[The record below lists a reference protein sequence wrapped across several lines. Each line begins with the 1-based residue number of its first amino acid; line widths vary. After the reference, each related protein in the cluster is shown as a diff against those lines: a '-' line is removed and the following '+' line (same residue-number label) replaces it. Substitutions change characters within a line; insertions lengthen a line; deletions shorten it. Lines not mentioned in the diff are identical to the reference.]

1 MISIASKHP
10 VPEESRLPAFPV
22 QNNPSDRL
30 ISICPLPQKDSTRIK
45 STASIYHK
53 NIQYAT
59 ETESRHPRSRTH
71 RSEDGY
77 HPDGHERS
85 GTVRAEQFADEFHAQ
100 KAYGNYEALADDPDI
115 DLIYIATPHSHHFG
129 PARMCLLK
137 GKPVLC
143 EKAFTANAREA
154 EELIRIAQ
162 EKQVFLAEAIWTRYM
177 PFSRTIRELTE
188 SGIIGKPMMLTA
200 SLGYPIA
207 HKERIVRLE
216 LCGGALYDLGVY
228 PINFALMTFGND
240 LEKITSTCMKNE
252 AGVDMQNSITFTYRD
267 GRMAVMQTTAFC
279 ASDRQGIISGDKG
292 YLVIDNINNPQ
303 QAVVYNTDHQ
313 ETGRYTCPPQITG
326 FEYQVLEAAE
336 AIRQGAIEPASM
348 PHAETLRVMRMLD
361 SLRQEWG
368 IRFPMDE

>member
-1 MISIASKHP
+1 MQQKLKVGILGAGHIARKMATTLQEMKEAELYAVAARELSK
-10 VPEESRLPAFPV
+10 
-22 QNNPSDRL
+22 
-30 ISICPLPQKDSTRIK
+30 
-45 STASIYHK
+45 
-53 NIQYAT
+53 
-59 ETESRHPRSRTH
+59 
-71 RSEDGY
+71 
-77 HPDGHERS
+77 
-85 GTVRAEQFADEFHAQ
+85 AEQFANEFQAR

-115 DLIYIATPHSHHFG
+115 DLIYIATPHSHHFA

-143 EKAFTANAREA
+143 EKAFTANAHEA

-162 EKQVFLAEAIWTRYM
+162 EKRVYLAEAIWTRYM

-188 SGIIGKPMMLTA
+188 NGIIGKPMMLTA
-200 SLGYPIA
+200 SLGYPISQV
-207 HKERIVRLE
+207 ERIIRPE

-228 PINFALMTFGND
+228 PINFALMTFGSD
-240 LEKITSTCMKNE
+240 IDKVTSTCVKNE

-279 ASDRQGIISGDKG
+279 ASDRQGIVSGDKG

-303 QAVVYNTDHQ
+303 LAVAYNADHQ
-313 ETGRYTCPPQITG
+313 ETARYTCPPQITG

>member
-1 MISIASKHP
+1 MQQKLKVGILGAGHIA
-10 VPEESRLPAFPV
+10 
-22 QNNPSDRL
+22 
-30 ISICPLPQKDSTRIK
+30 QKMATTLMGMK
-45 STASIYHK
+45 EAEL
-53 NIQYAT
+53 YAVAAR
-59 ETESRHPRSRTH
+59 ELS
-71 RSEDGY
+71 
-77 HPDGHERS
+77 
-85 GTVRAEQFADEFHAQ
+85 RAEQFANEFHAQ

-115 DLIYIATPHSHHFG
+115 DLIYIATPHSHHFE

-336 AIRQGAIEPASM
+336 AIRQGAIEPDSM

-361 SLRQEWG
+361 SLRKEWG

>member
-1 MISIASKHP
+1 MQQKLKVGILGAGHIA
-10 VPEESRLPAFPV
+10 
-22 QNNPSDRL
+22 
-30 ISICPLPQKDSTRIK
+30 QKMATTLMGMK
-45 STASIYHK
+45 EAEL
-53 NIQYAT
+53 YAVAAR
-59 ETESRHPRSRTH
+59 ELS
-71 RSEDGY
+71 
-77 HPDGHERS
+77 
-85 GTVRAEQFADEFHAQ
+85 RAEQFADEFHAQ
-100 KAYGNYEALADDPDI
+100 KAYGNYEALADDPNI

-326 FEYQVLEAAE
+326 FEYQVQEAAE
-336 AIRQGAIEPASM
+336 AIRRGAIEPASM
-348 PHAETLRVMRMLD
+348 PHAETLRVMQMLD
-361 SLRQEWG
+361 SLRKEWG

>member
-1 MISIASKHP
+1 MQQKLKVGILGAGHIA
-10 VPEESRLPAFPV
+10 
-22 QNNPSDRL
+22 
-30 ISICPLPQKDSTRIK
+30 QKMATTLMGMK
-45 STASIYHK
+45 EAEL
-53 NIQYAT
+53 YAVAAR
-59 ETESRHPRSRTH
+59 ELS
-71 RSEDGY
+71 
-77 HPDGHERS
+77 
-85 GTVRAEQFADEFHAQ
+85 RAEQFADEFHAQ
-100 KAYGNYEALADDPDI
+100 KAYGNYEAMADDPDI

-361 SLRQEWG
+361 SLRKEWG

>member
-1 MISIASKHP
+1 MQQKLKVGILGAGHIA
-10 VPEESRLPAFPV
+10 
-22 QNNPSDRL
+22 
-30 ISICPLPQKDSTRIK
+30 QKMATTLMGMK
-45 STASIYHK
+45 EAEL
-53 NIQYAT
+53 YAVAAR
-59 ETESRHPRSRTH
+59 ELS
-71 RSEDGY
+71 
-77 HPDGHERS
+77 
-85 GTVRAEQFADEFHAQ
+85 RAEQFADEFHAQ

-267 GRMAVMQTTAFC
+267 GRMTVMQTTAFC

-313 ETGRYTCPPQITG
+313 ETGSYTCPPQITG

>member
-1 MISIASKHP
+1 MQQKLKVGILGAGHIA
-10 VPEESRLPAFPV
+10 
-22 QNNPSDRL
+22 
-30 ISICPLPQKDSTRIK
+30 QKMATTLMGMK
-45 STASIYHK
+45 EAEL
-53 NIQYAT
+53 YAVAAR
-59 ETESRHPRSRTH
+59 ELS
-71 RSEDGY
+71 
-77 HPDGHERS
+77 
-85 GTVRAEQFADEFHAQ
+85 RAEQFADEFHAQ

-336 AIRQGAIEPASM
+336 AIRQGAIEP
-348 PHAETLRVMRMLD
+348 RVMRMLD

>member
-1 MISIASKHP
+1 MQQKLKVGILGAGHIA
-10 VPEESRLPAFPV
+10 
-22 QNNPSDRL
+22 
-30 ISICPLPQKDSTRIK
+30 QKMATTLMGMK
-45 STASIYHK
+45 EAEL
-53 NIQYAT
+53 YAVAAR
-59 ETESRHPRSRTH
+59 ELS
-71 RSEDGY
+71 
-77 HPDGHERS
+77 
-85 GTVRAEQFADEFHAQ
+85 RAEQFANEFHAQ

-115 DLIYIATPHSHHFG
+115 DLIYIATPHSHHFE

-240 LEKITSTCMKNE
+240 LEKITSTCVKNE
-252 AGVDMQNSITFTYRD
+252 TGVDMQNSITFTYRD

-361 SLRQEWG
+361 SLRKEWG

>member
-1 MISIASKHP
+1 MQQKLKVGILGAGHIA
-10 VPEESRLPAFPV
+10 
-22 QNNPSDRL
+22 
-30 ISICPLPQKDSTRIK
+30 QKMATTLMGMK
-45 STASIYHK
+45 EAEL
-53 NIQYAT
+53 YAVAAR
-59 ETESRHPRSRTH
+59 ELS
-71 RSEDGY
+71 
-77 HPDGHERS
+77 
-85 GTVRAEQFADEFHAQ
+85 RAEQFANEFHAQ

-177 PFSRTIRELTE
+177 PFSRTIRKLTE

>member
-1 MISIASKHP
+1 MQQKLKVGILGAGHIARKMAATLQEMKEAELYAVAARELSK
-10 VPEESRLPAFPV
+10 
-22 QNNPSDRL
+22 
-30 ISICPLPQKDSTRIK
+30 
-45 STASIYHK
+45 
-53 NIQYAT
+53 
-59 ETESRHPRSRTH
+59 
-71 RSEDGY
+71 
-77 HPDGHERS
+77 
-85 GTVRAEQFADEFHAQ
+85 AEQFANEFQARE
-100 KAYGNYEALADDPDI
+100 AYGNYEALADDPDI
-115 DLIYIATPHSHHFG
+115 DLIYIATPHSHHFA

-162 EKQVFLAEAIWTRYM
+162 EKRVYLAEAIWTRYM

-188 SGIIGKPMMLTA
+188 NGIIGKPMMLTA
-200 SLGYPIA
+200 SLGYPISQV
-207 HKERIVRLE
+207 ERIIRPE

-228 PINFALMTFGND
+228 PINFALMTFGGD
-240 LEKITSTCMKNE
+240 IDKVTSTCVKNE

-279 ASDRQGIISGDKG
+279 ASDRQGIVSGDKG

-303 QAVVYNTDHQ
+303 LAVAYNADHQ
-313 ETGRYTCPPQITG
+313 ETARYTCPPQITG

>member
-1 MISIASKHP
+1 MQQKLKVGILGAGHIA
-10 VPEESRLPAFPV
+10 
-22 QNNPSDRL
+22 
-30 ISICPLPQKDSTRIK
+30 QKMATTLMGMK
-45 STASIYHK
+45 EAEL
-53 NIQYAT
+53 YAVAAR
-59 ETESRHPRSRTH
+59 ELS
-71 RSEDGY
+71 
-77 HPDGHERS
+77 
-85 GTVRAEQFADEFHAQ
+85 RAEQFADEFHAQ

-336 AIRQGAIEPASM
+336 AIRRGAIEPASM
-348 PHAETLRVMRMLD
+348 PHAETLRVMQMLD

>member
-1 MISIASKHP
+1 MQQKLKVGILGAGHIA
-10 VPEESRLPAFPV
+10 
-22 QNNPSDRL
+22 
-30 ISICPLPQKDSTRIK
+30 QKMATTLMGMK
-45 STASIYHK
+45 EAEL
-53 NIQYAT
+53 YAVAAR
-59 ETESRHPRSRTH
+59 ELS
-71 RSEDGY
+71 
-77 HPDGHERS
+77 
-85 GTVRAEQFADEFHAQ
+85 RAEQFANEFHAQ

-361 SLRQEWG
+361 SLRKEWG

>member
-1 MISIASKHP
+1 MQQKLKVGILGAGHIARKMAATLQEMKEAELYAVAARELSK
-10 VPEESRLPAFPV
+10 
-22 QNNPSDRL
+22 
-30 ISICPLPQKDSTRIK
+30 
-45 STASIYHK
+45 
-53 NIQYAT
+53 
-59 ETESRHPRSRTH
+59 
-71 RSEDGY
+71 
-77 HPDGHERS
+77 
-85 GTVRAEQFADEFHAQ
+85 AEQFANEFQAR

-115 DLIYIATPHSHHFG
+115 DLIYIATPHSHHFA

-162 EKQVFLAEAIWTRYM
+162 EKRVYLAEAIWTRYM

-188 SGIIGKPMMLTA
+188 NGIIGKPMMLTA
-200 SLGYPIA
+200 SLGYPISQV
-207 HKERIVRLE
+207 ERIIRPE

-228 PINFALMTFGND
+228 PINFALMTFGGD
-240 LEKITSTCMKNE
+240 IDKVTSTCVKNE

-279 ASDRQGIISGDKG
+279 ASDRQGIVSGDKG

-303 QAVVYNTDHQ
+303 LAVAYNADHQ
-313 ETGRYTCPPQITG
+313 ETARYTCPPQITG

>member
-1 MISIASKHP
+1 MQQKLKVGILGAGHIA
-10 VPEESRLPAFPV
+10 
-22 QNNPSDRL
+22 
-30 ISICPLPQKDSTRIK
+30 QKMATTLMGMK
-45 STASIYHK
+45 EAEL
-53 NIQYAT
+53 YAVAAR
-59 ETESRHPRSRTH
+59 ELS
-71 RSEDGY
+71 
-77 HPDGHERS
+77 
-85 GTVRAEQFADEFHAQ
+85 RAEQFADEFHAQ

-129 PARMCLLK
+129 LARMCLLK

>member
-1 MISIASKHP
+1 MQQKLKVGILGAGHIA
-10 VPEESRLPAFPV
+10 
-22 QNNPSDRL
+22 
-30 ISICPLPQKDSTRIK
+30 QKMATTLMGMK
-45 STASIYHK
+45 EAEL
-53 NIQYAT
+53 YAVAAR
-59 ETESRHPRSRTH
+59 ELS
-71 RSEDGY
+71 
-77 HPDGHERS
+77 
-85 GTVRAEQFADEFHAQ
+85 RAEQFADEFHAQ
-100 KAYGNYEALADDPDI
+100 KAYGNYEAPADDPDI

-361 SLRQEWG
+361 SLRKEWG

>member
-1 MISIASKHP
+1 MQQKLKVGILGAGHIA
-10 VPEESRLPAFPV
+10 
-22 QNNPSDRL
+22 
-30 ISICPLPQKDSTRIK
+30 QKMATTLMGMK
-45 STASIYHK
+45 EAEL
-53 NIQYAT
+53 YAVAAR
-59 ETESRHPRSRTH
+59 ELS
-71 RSEDGY
+71 
-77 HPDGHERS
+77 
-85 GTVRAEQFADEFHAQ
+85 RAEQFADEFHAQ
-100 KAYGNYEALADDPDI
+100 KAYGNYEAPADDPDI

>member
-1 MISIASKHP
+1 M
-10 VPEESRLPAFPV
+10 
-22 QNNPSDRL
+22 
-30 ISICPLPQKDSTRIK
+30 
-45 STASIYHK
+45 
-53 NIQYAT
+53 NIQLKLKVGILGAGHIAQKMATTLMGMKEAELYAVAAR
-59 ETESRHPRSRTH
+59 ELS
-71 RSEDGY
+71 
-77 HPDGHERS
+77 
-85 GTVRAEQFADEFHAQ
+85 RAEQFADEFHAQ

>member
-1 MISIASKHP
+1 MQQKLKVGILGAGHIAPKMATTLMGMK
-10 VPEESRLPAFPV
+10 EAEL
-22 QNNPSDRL
+22 
-30 ISICPLPQKDSTRIK
+30 
-45 STASIYHK
+45 
-53 NIQYAT
+53 YAVAAR
-59 ETESRHPRSRTH
+59 ELS
-71 RSEDGY
+71 
-77 HPDGHERS
+77 
-85 GTVRAEQFADEFHAQ
+85 RAEQFADEFHAQ

-216 LCGGALYDLGVY
+216 LCGGALFDLGVY

-267 GRMAVMQTTAFC
+267 GRMAVMQTTAFW

>member
-1 MISIASKHP
+1 MQQKLKVGILGAGHIA
-10 VPEESRLPAFPV
+10 
-22 QNNPSDRL
+22 
-30 ISICPLPQKDSTRIK
+30 QKMATTLMGMK
-45 STASIYHK
+45 EAEL
-53 NIQYAT
+53 YAVAAR
-59 ETESRHPRSRTH
+59 ELS
-71 RSEDGY
+71 
-77 HPDGHERS
+77 
-85 GTVRAEQFADEFHAQ
+85 RAEQFADEFHAQ

-216 LCGGALYDLGVY
+216 LCGGAVYDLGVY

-303 QAVVYNTDHQ
+303 QAVVYNPDHQ

>member
-1 MISIASKHP
+1 MQQKLKVGILGAGHIA
-10 VPEESRLPAFPV
+10 
-22 QNNPSDRL
+22 
-30 ISICPLPQKDSTRIK
+30 QKM
-45 STASIYHK
+45 
-53 NIQYAT
+53 AT
-59 ETESRHPRSRTH
+59 TLMGMKEAEL
-71 RSEDGY
+71 Y
-77 HPDGHERS
+77 
-85 GTVRAEQFADEFHAQ
+85 TVAARELSRAEQFADEFHAQ
-100 KAYGNYEALADDPDI
+100 KAYGNYEALTDDPDI

>member
-1 MISIASKHP
+1 MQQKLKVGILGAGHIA
-10 VPEESRLPAFPV
+10 
-22 QNNPSDRL
+22 
-30 ISICPLPQKDSTRIK
+30 QKMATTLMGMK
-45 STASIYHK
+45 EAEL
-53 NIQYAT
+53 YAVAAR
-59 ETESRHPRSRTH
+59 ELS
-71 RSEDGY
+71 
-77 HPDGHERS
+77 
-85 GTVRAEQFADEFHAQ
+85 RAEQFADEFHAQ

-188 SGIIGKPMMLTA
+188 RGIIGKPMMLTA

-361 SLRQEWG
+361 SLRKEWG

>member
-1 MISIASKHP
+1 MQQKLKVGILGAGHIA
-10 VPEESRLPAFPV
+10 
-22 QNNPSDRL
+22 
-30 ISICPLPQKDSTRIK
+30 QKMATTLMGMK
-45 STASIYHK
+45 EAEL
-53 NIQYAT
+53 YAVAAR
-59 ETESRHPRSRTH
+59 ELS
-71 RSEDGY
+71 
-77 HPDGHERS
+77 
-85 GTVRAEQFADEFHAQ
+85 RAEQFANEFHAQ

-188 SGIIGKPMMLTA
+188 SGIIGKPMMLTT

>member
-1 MISIASKHP
+1 MQQKLKVGILGAGHIA
-10 VPEESRLPAFPV
+10 
-22 QNNPSDRL
+22 
-30 ISICPLPQKDSTRIK
+30 QKMATTLMGMK
-45 STASIYHK
+45 EAEL
-53 NIQYAT
+53 YAVAAR
-59 ETESRHPRSRTH
+59 ELS
-71 RSEDGY
+71 
-77 HPDGHERS
+77 
-85 GTVRAEQFADEFHAQ
+85 RAEQFADEFHAQ

-348 PHAETLRVMRMLD
+348 PHAEILRVMRMLN

>member
-1 MISIASKHP
+1 MQQKLKVGILGAGHIA
-10 VPEESRLPAFPV
+10 
-22 QNNPSDRL
+22 
-30 ISICPLPQKDSTRIK
+30 QKMATTLMGMK
-45 STASIYHK
+45 EAEL
-53 NIQYAT
+53 YAVAAR
-59 ETESRHPRSRTH
+59 ELS
-71 RSEDGY
+71 
-77 HPDGHERS
+77 
-85 GTVRAEQFADEFHAQ
+85 RAEQFANEFHAQ

-115 DLIYIATPHSHHFG
+115 DLIYIATPHSHHFE

-240 LEKITSTCMKNE
+240 LEKITSTCVKNE
-252 AGVDMQNSITFTYRD
+252 TGVDMQNSITFTYRD

-313 ETGRYTCPPQITG
+313 ETARYTCPPQITG
-326 FEYQVLEAAE
+326 FEYQVQEAAE
-336 AIRQGAIEPASM
+336 AIRRGAIEPASM
-348 PHAETLRVMRMLD
+348 PHAETLRVMQMLD

>member
-1 MISIASKHP
+1 MQQKLKVGILGAGHIA
-10 VPEESRLPAFPV
+10 
-22 QNNPSDRL
+22 
-30 ISICPLPQKDSTRIK
+30 QKM
-45 STASIYHK
+45 
-53 NIQYAT
+53 AT
-59 ETESRHPRSRTH
+59 TLMGMKEAEL
-71 RSEDGY
+71 Y
-77 HPDGHERS
+77 
-85 GTVRAEQFADEFHAQ
+85 TVAARELSRAEQFADEFHAQ

-162 EKQVFLAEAIWTRYM
+162 EKQVFLSEAIWTRYM

-336 AIRQGAIEPASM
+336 AIRQGAIEPTSM

-361 SLRQEWG
+361 SLRKEWG

>member
-1 MISIASKHP
+1 MQQKLKVGILGAGHIA
-10 VPEESRLPAFPV
+10 
-22 QNNPSDRL
+22 
-30 ISICPLPQKDSTRIK
+30 QKMATTLMGMK
-45 STASIYHK
+45 EAEL
-53 NIQYAT
+53 YAVAAR
-59 ETESRHPRSRTH
+59 ELS
-71 RSEDGY
+71 
-77 HPDGHERS
+77 
-85 GTVRAEQFADEFHAQ
+85 RAEQFADEFHAQ

-137 GKPVLC
+137 GKPILC

-279 ASDRQGIISGDKG
+279 ASDRQGIVSGDKG

-326 FEYQVLEAAE
+326 FEYQVQEAVE
-336 AIRQGAIEPASM
+336 AIRRGAIEPASM
-348 PHAETLRVMRMLD
+348 SHAETLRVMRMLD

>member
-1 MISIASKHP
+1 MQQKLKVGILGAGHIA
-10 VPEESRLPAFPV
+10 
-22 QNNPSDRL
+22 
-30 ISICPLPQKDSTRIK
+30 QKMATTLMGMK
-45 STASIYHK
+45 EAEL
-53 NIQYAT
+53 YAVAAR
-59 ETESRHPRSRTH
+59 ELS
-71 RSEDGY
+71 
-77 HPDGHERS
+77 
-85 GTVRAEQFADEFHAQ
+85 RAEQFAGEFHAQ
-100 KAYGNYEALADDPDI
+100 NAYGNYETLADDPDI

-162 EKQVFLAEAIWTRYM
+162 EKQVYLAEAIWTRYM

-361 SLRQEWG
+361 SLRKEWG

>member
-1 MISIASKHP
+1 MQQKLKVGILGAGHIA
-10 VPEESRLPAFPV
+10 
-22 QNNPSDRL
+22 
-30 ISICPLPQKDSTRIK
+30 QKMATTLMGMK
-45 STASIYHK
+45 EAEL
-53 NIQYAT
+53 YAVAAR
-59 ETESRHPRSRTH
+59 ELS
-71 RSEDGY
+71 
-77 HPDGHERS
+77 
-85 GTVRAEQFADEFHAQ
+85 RAEQFADEFHAQ

-177 PFSRTIRELTE
+177 PFSWTIRELTE

-361 SLRQEWG
+361 SLRKEWG

>member
-1 MISIASKHP
+1 MQQKLKVGILGAGHIA
-10 VPEESRLPAFPV
+10 
-22 QNNPSDRL
+22 
-30 ISICPLPQKDSTRIK
+30 QKMATTLMGMK
-45 STASIYHK
+45 EAEL
-53 NIQYAT
+53 YAVAAR
-59 ETESRHPRSRTH
+59 ELS
-71 RSEDGY
+71 
-77 HPDGHERS
+77 
-85 GTVRAEQFADEFHAQ
+85 RAEQFADEFHAQ

-228 PINFALMTFGND
+228 PINFTLMTFGND

-361 SLRQEWG
+361 SLRKEWG

>member
-1 MISIASKHP
+1 MQQKLKVGILGAGHIA
-10 VPEESRLPAFPV
+10 
-22 QNNPSDRL
+22 
-30 ISICPLPQKDSTRIK
+30 QKMATTLMGMK
-45 STASIYHK
+45 EAEL
-53 NIQYAT
+53 YAVAAR
-59 ETESRHPRSRTH
+59 ELS
-71 RSEDGY
+71 
-77 HPDGHERS
+77 
-85 GTVRAEQFADEFHAQ
+85 RAEQFADEFHAQ

-207 HKERIVRLE
+207 NKERIVRLE

-361 SLRQEWG
+361 SLRKEWG

>member
-1 MISIASKHP
+1 MQQKLKVGILGAGHIA
-10 VPEESRLPAFPV
+10 
-22 QNNPSDRL
+22 
-30 ISICPLPQKDSTRIK
+30 QKMATTLMGMK
-45 STASIYHK
+45 EAEL
-53 NIQYAT
+53 YAVAAR
-59 ETESRHPRSRTH
+59 ELS
-71 RSEDGY
+71 
-77 HPDGHERS
+77 
-85 GTVRAEQFADEFHAQ
+85 RAEQFADEFHAQ

-279 ASDRQGIISGDKG
+279 TSDRQGIISGDKG

-348 PHAETLRVMRMLD
+348 PHAETLRVMQMLD
-361 SLRQEWG
+361 SLRKEWG

>member
-1 MISIASKHP
+1 MQQKLKVGILGAGHIA
-10 VPEESRLPAFPV
+10 
-22 QNNPSDRL
+22 
-30 ISICPLPQKDSTRIK
+30 QKMATTLMGMK
-45 STASIYHK
+45 EAEL
-53 NIQYAT
+53 YAVAAR
-59 ETESRHPRSRTH
+59 ELS
-71 RSEDGY
+71 
-77 HPDGHERS
+77 
-85 GTVRAEQFADEFHAQ
+85 RAEQFADEFHAQ

-216 LCGGALYDLGVY
+216 LCGGSLYDLGVY

-361 SLRQEWG
+361 SLRKEWG

>member
-1 MISIASKHP
+1 MQQKLKVGILGAGHIA
-10 VPEESRLPAFPV
+10 
-22 QNNPSDRL
+22 
-30 ISICPLPQKDSTRIK
+30 QKMATTLMGMK
-45 STASIYHK
+45 EAEL
-53 NIQYAT
+53 YAVAAR
-59 ETESRHPRSRTH
+59 ELS
-71 RSEDGY
+71 
-77 HPDGHERS
+77 
-85 GTVRAEQFADEFHAQ
+85 RAEQFADEFHAQ

-228 PINFALMTFGND
+228 PINFALMIFGND

>member
-1 MISIASKHP
+1 MQQKLKVGILGAGHIA
-10 VPEESRLPAFPV
+10 
-22 QNNPSDRL
+22 
-30 ISICPLPQKDSTRIK
+30 QKMAITLMGMK
-45 STASIYHK
+45 EAEL
-53 NIQYAT
+53 YAVAAR
-59 ETESRHPRSRTH
+59 ELS
-71 RSEDGY
+71 
-77 HPDGHERS
+77 
-85 GTVRAEQFADEFHAQ
+85 RAEQFADEFHAQ

>member
-1 MISIASKHP
+1 MQQKLKVGILGAGHIA
-10 VPEESRLPAFPV
+10 
-22 QNNPSDRL
+22 
-30 ISICPLPQKDSTRIK
+30 QKMATTLMGMK
-45 STASIYHK
+45 EAEL
-53 NIQYAT
+53 YAVAAR
-59 ETESRHPRSRTH
+59 ELS
-71 RSEDGY
+71 
-77 HPDGHERS
+77 
-85 GTVRAEQFADEFHAQ
+85 RAEQFADEFHAQ

-162 EKQVFLAEAIWTRYM
+162 EKQVYLAEAIWTRYM

-240 LEKITSTCMKNE
+240 LEKITSTCVKNE
-252 AGVDMQNSITFTYRD
+252 TGVDMQNSITFTYRD

-292 YLVIDNINNPQ
+292 YLVIDNVNNPQ
-303 QAVVYNTDHQ
+303 LAVAYNTEHQ